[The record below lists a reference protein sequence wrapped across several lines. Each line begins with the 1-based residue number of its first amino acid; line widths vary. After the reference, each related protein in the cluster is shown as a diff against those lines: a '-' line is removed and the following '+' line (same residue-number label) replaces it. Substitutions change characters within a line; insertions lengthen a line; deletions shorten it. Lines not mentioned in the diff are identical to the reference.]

1 MNDLLKIIKEAQ
13 KQKENFVM
21 ATILQKSGSAPRSV
35 GAKMIIK
42 QDLSVEGSIGGG
54 LIEAMVIRAAA
65 RVHKDKYCHIE
76 EFMLNSQDE
85 ASQRMACGGDLSVLL
100 EYIDWWNPKNQ
111 VFYGEIVQLIENK
124 TDFVTITKI
133 PQTSN
138 ENSSLEKWVC
148 TETGFFGSESDDVFS
163 LVKEIRE
170 NFYHL
175 KYKEAFLEREGFYV
189 ETFFNKENV
198 CIIGGGHIGK
208 VLAELCKLVG
218 FYVTVVDD
226 REEFANTQR
235 FNKVDEVMVIPA
247 FENIEDHIKI
257 NQYSYVVIVT
267 RGHSDDKDVLVQML
281 QTEAKYIGMIG
292 SKNKRNHVYQGLLD
306 EGFSFSDLERVH
318 SPIGLNIFADSPE
331 EIAVSI
337 VAEMIQVRRQPN

>member
-1 MNDLLKIIKEAQ
+1 LLKIIKEAQ
-13 KQKENFVM
+13 KQRENFVM
-21 ATILQKSGSAPRSV
+21 ATILKKSGSAPRSE
-35 GAKMIIK
+35 GAKMIIR

-65 RVHKDKYCHIE
+65 RVHKEKYFHIE
-76 EFMLNSQDE
+76 EFMLNSHDE
-85 ASQRMACGGDLSVLL
+85 ASQRIVCGGDVKVLL
-100 EYIDWWNPKNQ
+100 EYIDWWDPKNQ
-111 VFYGEIVQLIENK
+111 FFYGEIVQLIENK

-138 ENSSLEKWVC
+138 ENGRLEKWIC
-148 TETGFFGSESDDVFS
+148 TETGFFGSESDEVSS

-170 NFYHL
+170 NFYQL

-189 ETFFNKENV
+189 EAFFNNQNV

-226 REEFANTQR
+226 REEFANVHR
-235 FNKVDEVMVIPA
+235 FNMVDEVMVILA
-247 FENIEDHIKI
+247 FENIEEYINI
-257 NQYSYVVIVT
+257 NQHSYVVIVT

-292 SKNKRNHVYQGLLD
+292 SKSKRNHVYQSLLD
-306 EGFSFSDLERVH
+306 EGFTYSDLERVH
-318 SPIGLNIFADSPE
+318 SPIGLNIFAETPE